1 MTTFSALGHEKV
13 QLFVGDVAAKAAA
26 LEAAGYPVMRRRSTA
41 VSSDDPSGAEV
52 AVGHAMVPVG
62 GKVWDFVGVL
72 SAQAASEGDQSN
84 DSASAAAAP
93 ALAAPALAAAQ
104 AQAET
109 LGFVAWAAAE
119 CPAAHSLGVGKHAL
133 GTLAATVAA
142 ASASTASP
150 AAGGAAAAWI
160 SVSTAASDVGSA
172 GVTTV
177 LSHLS
182 SVTGAAVATTH
193 ADAHCSVKEASW
205 LNQWENAF
213 GGNQGEHVY
222 FKYVHNQAHQT
233 IGPAPAATA
242 TAMATAAPAAAAST
256 TAATSSK
263 LSNAATPAAALTVGD
278 YEAYVAAVHARYL
291 DVPLATD
298 ADVSK
303 RWRGWDH
310 WLDTHVGVK

>member
-1 MTTFSALGHEKV
+1 
-13 QLFVGDVAAKAAA
+13 
-26 LEAAGYPVMRRRSTA
+26 
-41 VSSDDPSGAEV
+41 
-52 AVGHAMVPVG
+52 MVPVG

-93 ALAAPALAAAQ
+93 EAAASATAASVAAAAASALAAAQ

-233 IGPAPAATA
+233 IGLAPAATA
-242 TAMATAAPAAAAST
+242 TATATAAAAAAAST